1 MTVEPRRTLAL
12 PRLGTM
18 LLLAVVIA
26 VPLRAQDEPAT
37 TGSTAALARDNVVIL
52 LDASGSMDY
61 SMSGSSQSRM
71 EVAKEALAK
80 VVDRIDPNANV
91 GLLVFSDISDANGW
105 LYDLAPFD
113 RERLLEAIDRCQA
126 SGGTPLGTYLKMA
139 ADRLI
144 EVRQAQRGYGTF
156 RLLVVTDGEANDADL
171 LRRYL
176 PDVLTRGVTV
186 DCIGV
191 DMDQDH
197 ALARQVRSYR
207 RANDPAA
214 LEAAVAQSLGEVGG
228 ADVNDDATAEQYE
241 LAAALT
247 EETASAVL
255 DQLTTP
261 LNAPIGDGPASSA
274 PLESDPDSSGEYYGQ
289 ADGAGG
295 GFVNALGGICT
306 CLFVI
311 VVLFLVA
318 VAAVARVAGKKRR
331 R

>member
-1 MTVEPRRTLAL
+1 
-12 PRLGTM
+12 M

-26 VPLRAQDEPAT
+26 APLRAQDEPAT

-61 SMSGSSQSRM
+61 GMSGSSQSRM
-71 EVAKEALAK
+71 EVAKEALTK

-139 ADRLI
+139 ADRLL

-228 ADVNDDATAEQYE
+228 ADANDDATAEQYE

-274 PLESDPDSSGEYYGQ
+274 PLDANGSDDSSAYYGQ
-289 ADGAGG
+289 ADGG